1 MVTLRCGVTLA
12 GLLLLSTGGPL
23 GCASGGVGPNHVRG
37 FITPEHFRFKTV
49 THQGVDSE
57 PGGWWAVCI
66 HAVMKNGNTGDTTVC
81 MFEVGVPMRSGRD
94 GAVDMA
100 EAQRVCARRAN
111 DAAHKVMVLARPQ
124 ELTAV
129 VCKQFKVTYQ
139 LLLRQE
145 YAPATVSDC
154 STKGLRPVIYTFNP
168 FDFLSPL

>member
-1 MVTLRCGVTLA
+1 MRA
-12 GLLLLSTGGPL
+12 ALLLLSTGGPL
-23 GCASGGVGPNHVRG
+23 GCASGGAGPNHVQG
-37 FITPEHFRFKTV
+37 FITPAHFRFQQVVPKA
-49 THQGVDSE
+49 QGGE

-94 GAVDMA
+94 GAVELG
-100 EAQRVCARRAN
+100 EARRICAMRAN
-111 DAAHKVMVLARPQ
+111 DAAHKVLMLARPQ

-129 VCKQFKVTYQ
+129 VCRQFKMTYQ

-145 YAPATVSDC
+145 FAPATVSDC
-154 STKGLRPVIYTFNP
+154 TTQGLRPVIYTFNP